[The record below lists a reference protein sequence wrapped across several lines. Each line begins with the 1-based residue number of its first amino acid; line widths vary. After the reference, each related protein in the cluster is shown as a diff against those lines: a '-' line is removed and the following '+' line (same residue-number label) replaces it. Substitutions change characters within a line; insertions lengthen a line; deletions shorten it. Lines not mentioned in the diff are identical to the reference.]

1 MTDFPALS
9 GTWVIDPAHSSFNFT
24 AQHAMVTKVR
34 GKFAD
39 IAGEIVI
46 DGENPGNSS
55 VSATAQAASIDTGNA
70 QRDSHLRTGDF
81 LEADTYPELSFTS
94 TAVEV
99 EGDEVTVTGDLTIK
113 GVSKTFT
120 VELDWEGPAKDHMG
134 NERLG
139 FEGAF
144 EINRTDFG
152 VNFNAVLE
160 TGGVLVSEKVV
171 ITLDVSAVRA

>member
-24 AQHAMVTKVR
+24 ARHAMVTKVR

-46 DGENPGNSS
+46 DGENPSNSS

-120 VELDWEGPAKDHMG
+120 VELDWGGPAKDHMG